1 MVLFF
6 QTKPL
11 AFEIISQIIF
21 FNMPSGHRKAIQYAL
36 IAALGG
42 FLFGFDT
49 AVISGV
55 EKTIQQLWHLSDLW
69 HGFTVSAA
77 LFGTAFGALFSGR
90 PAERL
95 GRKKMLQFIG
105 FLYAFTSIATALS
118 HHWIDFIVFRFLGGL
133 AVGASSVVGPM
144 YISEISPARLRGRLV
159 GFFQLNIVVGILVA
173 FLSNYFLLK
182 YLGSGSWRWMLG
194 VQAVPALIFFGWV
207 FFIPE
212 SPRWLIGHD
221 QLDRAR
227 VVLQKLQVQHV
238 EETLQEIRQSL
249 QHREDLVKEKLW
261 QKKYARPIAY
271 AMLLAMFNQLSGIN
285 AILYYAPRIFEMTG
299 IRANL
304 AFLQAMLVGF
314 TNFVFTII
322 AMSVIDRAG
331 RKTLLIIGSLGMI
344 LFLGLTANAFFQDVH
359 GGYAVMIYLI
369 GFIAFFAFSQGA
381 VIWVFISEI
390 FPNKVRSKG
399 QAIGSTT
406 HWTMDILISWLFP
419 WMAATLGGG
428 ASFLIFAGMMVLQLI
443 FVWRF
448 LPETRGKSLEQIQ
461 AALGIDV
468 KPSEVS
474 V

>member
-1 MVLFF
+1 MFA
-6 QTKPL
+6 T
-11 AFEIISQIIF
+11 
-21 FNMPSGHRKAIQYAL
+21 HRKAVGYAL

-90 PAERL
+90 PAERW
-95 GRKKMLQFIG
+95 GRKNMLKIIG

-173 FLSNYFLLK
+173 FLSNYFLMK
-182 YLGSGSWRWMLG
+182 YLGPGAWRWMLG
-194 VQAVPALIFFGWV
+194 VQALPALIFFVLV
-207 FFIPE
+207 FWIPE
-212 SPRWLIGHD
+212 SPRWLVGHD
-221 QLDRAR
+221 RQEQAR
-227 VVLQKLQVQHV
+227 GVLQKLQAEHIDAS
-238 EETLQEIRQSL
+238 LQEIQQSL
-249 QHREDLVKEKLW
+249 RHRDDLVKEKLW

-299 IRANL
+299 IQADL
-304 AFLQAMLVGF
+304 AFLQAMMVGL
-314 TNFVFTII
+314 TNLIFTII
-322 AMSVIDRAG
+322 AMSVIDRFG

-344 LFLGLTANAFFQDVH
+344 AFLGLTARAFYLNVQ
-359 GGYAVMIYLI
+359 GGYEVMIYLI

-390 FPNKVRSKG
+390 FPNRVRSKG

-428 ASFLIFAGMMVLQLI
+428 NSFLIFTVMMVLQLI

-448 LPETRGKSLEQIQ
+448 LPETRGKSLEEIQ

-468 KPSEVS
+468 QPEHVS
-474 V
+474 AYDHS